1 MKRHKKKGKA
11 CEGSVNFGKLKQLL
25 TTIER
30 RYIQNNKVL
39 TTLYRIRTPR
49 GGRRH
54 SNHSEGNVEI
64 KLPALFSDRG
74 RSSCTASRACGNG
87 ESTWCGS
94 LVTVVHVKAGPAK

>member
-1 MKRHKKKGKA
+1 M
-11 CEGSVNFGKLKQLL
+11 GKLKQLL
-25 TTIER
+25 TIER
-30 RYIQNNKVL
+30 RYIQNNKV
-39 TTLYRIRTPR
+39 YRTRTPR
-49 GGRRH
+49 GRRRH

-74 RSSCTASRACGNG
+74 RSSCTASRARGNG